1 MLTFADTRGAAR
13 PAQTQ
18 GCSVLIYDSIKTS
31 KNRPAAPFCPQFAG
45 GSSMATG
52 RGLSC
57 FLWFLPFLGAGVLF
71 LEAAIAVK
79 VQSAHGLA

>member
-1 MLTFADTRGAAR
+1 
-13 PAQTQ
+13 
-18 GCSVLIYDSIKTS
+18 
-31 KNRPAAPFCPQFAG
+31 
-45 GSSMATG
+45 MASG